1 MQNTRQYEL
10 VYIVSPTAT
19 EQELADLHG
28 QVEATV
34 ARFGATLART
44 DNWGRRK
51 LAYQIGGHKEG
62 TYVLDV
68 IDGGG
73 EVVKELDRRLK
84 VNEHV
89 LRHLF
94 VRVDE
99 ELRAAER
106 LKNRRHAEA
115 ERRGQRKPAAA
126 PASAET
132 PAAGP
137 AETPAAGPAET
148 PAAGPA
154 ETPAAGPA
162 ETPAA
167 GPAETPAAAA
177 APATGEDANDEA
189 EA

>member
-1 MQNTRQYEL
+1 MPNTRQYEL

-19 EQELADLHG
+19 EQELTDLHG

-34 ARFGATLART
+34 ARFNATLART
-44 DNWGRRK
+44 ENWGRRK
-51 LAYQIGGHKEG
+51 LAYEIGGHKEG
-62 TYVLDV
+62 SYVLDV

-73 EVVKELDRRLK
+73 DVVKELDRRLK

-106 LKNRRHAEA
+106 LKSRRHADA
-115 ERRGQRKPAAA
+115 ERRGQRKPAEAPAA
-126 PASAET
+126 PAA
-132 PAAGP
+132 P
-137 AETPAAGPAET
+137 AEE
-148 PAAGPA
+148 
-154 ETPAAGPA
+154 E
-162 ETPAA
+162 
-167 GPAETPAAAA
+167 
-177 APATGEDANDEA
+177 ANDEA